1 MILANII
8 ILKLRNYNNLENFET
23 ETSKKAK

>member
-1 MILANII
+1 MILI
-8 ILKLRNYNNLENFET
+8 ILKHQNYNNLENFET